1 MQSAHL
7 NHEPILTCA
16 RIIWPEIRVNG
27 KDITVDLQGL
37 FTESYLRVHIWKV
50 MVKSDYFHFHL
61 TKVNIKT
68 HNSLNIL
75 YLPALKTSCLD
86 KFWREFSLFL
96 IGIDNIYS
104 YFNKSELLSTNCTIY
119 CAIQFIIILSKVW
132 LIVSFCH
139 CITIHF
145 ISLLPSWDKCYL

>member
-1 MQSAHL
+1 MTVLDRNNVTQIRIIGVTSNQPGKVFFL
-7 NHEPILTCA
+7 NHANSQSL
-16 RIIWPEIRVNG
+16 
-27 KDITVDLQGL
+27 
-37 FTESYLRVHIWKV
+37 
-50 MVKSDYFHFHL
+50 FHL
-61 TKVNIKT
+61 TRVNIKT

-119 CAIQFIIILSKVW
+119 CAIQFIIVPSKIW
-132 LIVSFCH
+132 LIASFCH

-145 ISLLPSWDKCYL
+145 ITLIPSWDKCYL